1 MPVTPVNSK
10 PVGWLAAGAMLLAS
24 SALPVTASAAS
35 GSNDKWEYEAM
46 IYLWGAGIDATT
58 PTGGDIDMSFSDIL
72 DDLDMTF
79 MGNIGA
85 RKGKWS
91 LLADAIYM
99 DLADTKK
106 GARKIL
112 NRTINTKVDVQ
123 MEAWILTAAGGYN
136 LIDTGKYSLDL
147 LAGGRYISVDL
158 PLKIDVGPAQRKA
171 SPSGH
176 IWSGIIGVRGEADLS
191 DKWYLNYYLDAGA
204 GQESTNT
211 WQALV
216 GLGYQF
222 RKFDAGF
229 GYRYLKWDNGDGQL
243 EDLTVK
249 GPYAGVRF
257 RF

>member
-1 MPVTPVNSK
+1 MTFYRSF
-10 PVGWLAAGAMLLAS
+10 LSMAML
-24 SALPVTASAAS
+24 ALLMAQVVPASAADS
-35 GSNDKWEYEAM
+35 RNSDDWEFDAA
-46 IYLWGAGIDATT
+46 IYMWGASMDIT
-58 PTGGDIDMSFSDIL
+58 PQGSDTIKISFNEIL
-72 DDLDMTF
+72 DNLDMTF
-79 MGNIGA
+79 MGMFGA
-85 RKGKWS
+85 RKDKWS